1 MGVSFVL
8 SLCSIL
14 FSCGKK
20 NIHQDEGHNLSEL
33 LRLSLPS
40 VLSGGDRDVLW
51 LGLTLKELFAVL
63 GDLETR
69 GSSQL

>member
-14 FSCGKK
+14 FSCGK
-20 NIHQDEGHNLSEL
+20 NNSHQAEGHNLSEL

-63 GDLETR
+63 GDLETS